1 MKVYVVIDRVD
12 GEIDGVYMN
21 KADADSHCAEFDD
34 SDNYYDMAVE
44 EWVVKPSLY
53 GEE

>member
-21 KADADSHCAEFDD
+21 KADADAHAEEFGD
-34 SDNYYDMAVE
+34 SDMYRMAVE
-44 EWVVKPSLY
+44 EYVVQPKLDWK
-53 GEE
+53 G